1 MILSDVFSVTLYK
14 THIKE
19 IYNHVNYDSTGGI
32 KDKINGRWPGL
43 YYL

>member
-14 THIKE
+14 TNIKE

-32 KDKINGRWPGL
+32 KDQINGRWPSF